1 MQYDNTIFANIIF
14 FRPILDHLM
23 WIRAGLPRLANHV
36 LSQDF
41 PRSCYF
47 KQGVIKM
54 ELAKVLS
61 DTGDYYTCKMI
72 IASCQN
78 NQRTNNKKITESVWL
93 KQSVSF
99 FSEDLKF
106 LVSRTMFL
114 LLDLSFFLTQKVLMK
129 AYYWVVYSC

>member
-1 MQYDNTIFANIIF
+1 
-14 FRPILDHLM
+14 
-23 WIRAGLPRLANHV
+23 
-36 LSQDF
+36 
-41 PRSCYF
+41 
-47 KQGVIKM
+47 M

-61 DTGDYYTCKMI
+61 DTGDYYICKMI